1 MKTVLILNHGH
12 VECGTYQFAHR
23 IYDIVS
29 GSHNVNYMYF
39 NVDSREEYL
48 YLVGRWEPDY
58 IVYNWHKDRINW
70 LIESDIIEDRKHY
83 RKHYFFFH
91 DGSIF
96 NKYDKYIFCG
106 EFPNYPT
113 SIPRE
118 KSVLLPRPIYNYDG
132 IYPVNEVPTIG
143 SFGFATD
150 HKRFPDLVTLVNKSF
165 DKAHIRLHITSPYF
179 GVTEGYNLPKIVAE
193 CHANNTNPNV
203 RLTITSNFVD
213 DSALLKFLAG
223 NDINVFN
230 YAYMDNPGISSA
242 TDYALSVR
250 RPFAVTKNNLFRHV
264 ANKDTLLEVNS
275 MQEIINRGI
284 APYEEF
290 YRMWN
295 PENFRNQFDG
305 LFI

>member
-1 MKTVLILNHGH
+1 MKTVLILNHVH

-29 GSHNVNYMYF
+29 ESHNVNYKYF
-39 NVDSREEYL
+39 NVDSREGYL
-48 YLVGRWEPDY
+48 YLLKRWEPDY

-70 LIESDIIEDRKHY
+70 LLESDITED

-113 SIPRE
+113 SVPRE

-150 HKRFPDLVTLVNKSF
+150 HKRFPELVTMVNKEF

-193 CHANNTNPNV
+193 CHASNTNPNV
-203 RLTITSNFVD
+203 KLTITGNFVED
-213 DSALLKFLAG
+213 GAMLKFLAG

-230 YAYMDNPGISSA
+230 YAYADNPGISSA
-242 TDYALSVR
+242 TDYALSVK
-250 RPFAVTKNNLFRHV
+250 RPIAITKNNLFRHISS
-264 ANKDTLLEVNS
+264 NDILLENNS
-275 MQEIINRGI
+275 IKDIISKGL
-284 APYEEF
+284 APVERF
-290 YRMWN
+290 HKLWN
-295 PENFRNQFDG
+295 TDTFREQFGG